1 MRERS
6 HLMDGLRVVSAHVIV
21 LHHLVSYG
29 PLASSLEHTWP
40 GLFQVLHQYG
50 RFATQLFLVMAGY
63 LSAQALLSA
72 TNVSLG
78 ERLRRRYVRLMPTFL
93 LAILSVALVVT
104 WLRPWI
110 NQDWLTAPPTV
121 WQWVSHALLIQDL
134 VGQPAM
140 TVGAWY
146 VAIDFQLFVLLNV
159 LVWGLWRLGVRR
171 EAVLLPLA
179 VLCLA
184 SQWSFNRDPGWDLWA
199 LYFFESYGVGALLA
213 WTQLGSAAGKVTAQ
227 RWLVLCLLSA
237 LIAGLVYPR
246 PRLWITVMVCGVL
259 WWGAHRWQPSVRVAR
274 WLQRHSDQSYA
285 LFLTHFMPLVVFNAL
300 WMVSDGESPR
310 WGVALLGLT
319 WVACLGWSVIFHRS
333 VETLMRKTWR
343 H

>member
-1 MRERS
+1 MNERS

-40 GLFQVLHQYG
+40 GLFQVLYHYG
-50 RFATQLFLVMAGY
+50 RFATQIFLVMAGY
-63 LSAQALLSA
+63 LSAQALMSA
-72 TNVSLG
+72 RVTSLG
-78 ERLRRRYVRLMPTFL
+78 ERLLKRYLRLMPTFL
-93 LAILSVALVVT
+93 LAIVSVALVVT

-110 NQDWLTAPPTV
+110 NQDWLTEPPTL
-121 WQWVSHALLIQDL
+121 WQGVSHALLIQDL

-159 LVWGLWRLGVRR
+159 LVWGLLRLGVSRD
-171 EAVLLPLA
+171 AVFMSLA
-179 VLCLA
+179 ALCLA
-184 SQWSFNRDPGWDLWA
+184 SQWVFNRDPGWDLWA
-199 LYFFESYGVGALLA
+199 LYFFESYGAGALLA
-213 WTQLGSAAGKVTAQ
+213 WSLHGSAGARVTA
-227 RWLVLCLLSA
+227 RRVLVLCLLSA
-237 LIAGLVYPR
+237 VVAGLVFPR
-246 PRLWITVMVCGVL
+246 PRLWITVVVCGVL
-259 WWGAHRWQPSVRVAR
+259 WWGAYRWQPSARVSR

-300 WMVSDGESPR
+300 WMVCDGESPR

-319 WVACLGWSVIFHRS
+319 WVACMGWSVIFHHS
-333 VETLMRKTWR
+333 VETLMRKAWR
-343 H
+343 R